1 MKEATPLDVA
11 LHNLRLE
18 LDPDSGY
25 IRWAPDNP
33 KHPRNWPLARK
44 VYDIGIII
52 LLECYTTAIS
62 TSGSAAA
69 RWSQE
74 RLDISITLAQF
85 MFVSTYLL
93 GQALGNVVFPPY
105 SECFGRK
112 KLYVASTVAY
122 SGLCAMIGAVDSPAA
137 AVVGRYLTGVL
148 SSIPTV
154 IIVGSME
161 DIFNAKARIWTML
174 PYIGVAQIGVSLG
187 PVMSAYITQ
196 AFGWPWIFY
205 IAAIVTAAISIL
217 LLTIK
222 ESRPSLLLSR
232 EVENLR
238 IETGIDSLQ
247 ALNHDK
253 PPDWQTFVSNKLG
266 TALGIIYLFTEAL
279 PHIYE
284 DMGLNQE
291 QSSLPFFALGFASI
305 FNIPGRII
313 DHQAAKKKDKGEHLA
328 SPEYK
333 LKGLTFAAPVLALG
347 LWWFAWT
354 IPPGF
359 KLAIVLNG
367 YLADSYLS
375 YSSSVFAAVG
385 LTRAVMSAMF
395 PLFAPPMFEALGSN
409 IAVSVLA
416 AAMTVFSLFPFLFQ
430 RYGAWLRA
438 RSKFAQHSIQVYK
451 ENTVEND
458 GS

>member
-62 TSGSAAA
+62 TSGHSAAA

-196 AFGWPWIFY
+196 AFGWSLDRLSYFPERLRIFELKREL
-205 IAAIVTAAISIL
+205 IPC
-217 LLTIK
+217 
-222 ESRPSLLLSR
+222 RPSTMTNHRTGRLSF
-232 EVENLR
+232 E
-238 IETGIDSLQ
+238 
-247 ALNHDK
+247 
-253 PPDWQTFVSNKLG
+253 QTFCGQSGSFLTEPIVFSICLIVG

-359 KLAIVLNG
+359 KVFPGPCLW
-367 YLADSYLS
+367 SP
-375 YSSSVFAAVG
+375 YSQSDTDA
-385 LTRAVMSAMF
+385 MS
-395 PLFAPPMFEALGSN
+395 
-409 IAVSVLA
+409 
-416 AAMTVFSLFPFLFQ
+416 
-430 RYGAWLRA
+430 
-438 RSKFAQHSIQVYK
+438 
-451 ENTVEND
+451 
-458 GS
+458 